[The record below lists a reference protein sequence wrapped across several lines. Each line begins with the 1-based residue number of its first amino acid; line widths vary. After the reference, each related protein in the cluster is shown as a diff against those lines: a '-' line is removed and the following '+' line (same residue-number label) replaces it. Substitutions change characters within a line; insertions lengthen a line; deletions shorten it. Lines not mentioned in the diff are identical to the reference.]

1 MKNFG
6 TTIITA
12 LICLFTAMNALASDG
27 AEIKLD
33 GIFRGENLFVKNP
46 FAPSGVG
53 FCIYEITV
61 NGQVATD
68 EINSSAFEIN
78 LSMYHL
84 KEGDPINVVIKH
96 KEGCT
101 PKVLNPEV
109 LKPKSTFNIANFT
122 VDKTGKVVFSTKD
135 EKGSLPFIV
144 EQFKW
149 KKWVNVGQVNGKGTS
164 ALNNYSVNIILHT
177 GINKIRIKQV
187 DCTNKPRYSN
197 EVTINNAVQ
206 EVTFKPGNNGVATSQ
221 ITFSRNTDYEIYD
234 FYGKRVAKG
243 NGTTVNV
250 AQLPKGTYFVNYDC
264 KSESFEKK

>member
-1 MKNFG
+1 MKNLK
-6 TTIITA
+6 TYLLTA
-12 LICLFTAMNALASDG
+12 LICLMAAMG
-27 AEIKLD
+27 AMGSEIKLE

-61 NGQVATD
+61 NGQIATD

-78 LSMYHL
+78 LAMYHM
-84 KEGDPINVVIKH
+84 KEGDAVNVVIKH

-109 LKPKSTFNIANFT
+109 LKPKSSYTITSFT
-122 VDKTGKVVFSTKD
+122 VDKTGKVVFGTKD

-149 KKWVNVGQVNGKGTS
+149 KKWVAVGQVPGKGTAS
-164 ALNNYSVNIILHT
+164 ANSYTLNITLHS

-197 EVTINNAVQ
+197 EITINNMEP
-206 EVTFKPGNNGVATSQ
+206 EVTFKPGNNGVATTQ
-221 ITFSRNTDYEIYD
+221 LTFSRKTDYEIYD
-234 FYGKRVAKG
+234 FYGKRVSKG
-243 NGTTVNV
+243 NGVSVNIT
-250 AQLPKGTYFVNYDC
+250 ALPKGTYFVNYDC